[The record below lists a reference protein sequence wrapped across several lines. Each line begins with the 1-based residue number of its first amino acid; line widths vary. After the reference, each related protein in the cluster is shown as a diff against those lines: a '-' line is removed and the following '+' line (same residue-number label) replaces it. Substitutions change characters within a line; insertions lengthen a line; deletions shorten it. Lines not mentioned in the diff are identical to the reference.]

1 MKRFLSFL
9 LALLLLTGV
18 ATAASVDAQGLY
30 TPLNEEQE
38 LAQQAAIQAVL
49 ELMIEEDMTDGEKA
63 TVLHDWIVLNCRYNA
78 TLYRDMVYGV
88 LVDHQAACRG
98 YTRAYVALAESLG
111 FACEYSFSAA
121 LEHAWALVELDGSY
135 YCVDPTWDDNHYER
149 IGFVNHRHFF
159 FTSATEQ
166 QVGHYGGDSTVL
178 AAGGIYEAAPWREA
192 VSRVIFEGDY
202 AYYLNGDFQLVR
214 CRRDDWQTEI
224 LFDREDV
231 WPGFYE
237 LDGSPALATGLVL
250 MRGRLWFNT
259 PEAICSVDLEGGS
272 LRVEFE
278 PEDKEAGYLCGIDIQ
293 EGRLVYTQSALQDQL
308 FVEVQ
313 DSGISGWGAWGYEP
327 VESENPWNR
336 LKAWLSGLTAGENE

>member
-1 MKRFLSFL
+1 MKRVLCFFLAA
-9 LALLLLTGV
+9 ALLLSG
-18 ATAASVDAQGLY
+18 AGAAAPDAPGLY
-30 TPLNEEQE
+30 VALDEEQT
-38 LAQQAAIQAVL
+38 LAQQQAAQAVL
-49 ELMIEEDMTDGEKA
+49 ELLIEEDMTDGEKA

-78 TLYRDMVYGV
+78 TSYRDMAYGP
-88 LVDHQAACRG
+88 LVDHQGACRG
-98 YTRAYVALAESLG
+98 YTRAYVVLAQMLG
-111 FACEYSFSAA
+111 FACEYSYSAA

-135 YCVDPTWDDNHYER
+135 YCVDPTWDDNHCER

-159 FTSATEQ
+159 FTTATEQ
-166 QVGHYGGDSTVL
+166 LFSHYGGDSDIL
-178 AAGGIYEAAPWREA
+178 AAGGIYEAAPWRQA

-202 AYYLNGDFQLVR
+202 AYFLNGDFQLIR
-214 CRRDDWQTEI
+214 CRRDNWQTEV

-259 PEAICSVDLEGGS
+259 PTAICSVNLEGGD

-278 PEDKEAGYLCGIDIQ
+278 PEDPAAGWLCGIDVR

-308 FVEVQ
+308 FVEAQ

-336 LKAWLSGLTAGENE
+336 LKVWLSSLAADPTK